1 MSNTVNKPA
10 INPDVDSIVDRIKY
24 GYAVCTKGLAE
35 MQHRIAE
42 LAGTGKLDP
51 DESMDLQH
59 QLLEI
64 WQNLYSGTTCAVR
77 DWDTDDRT
85 WDWADNHYSDGSEV
99 MTPGPGDNRTDAQR
113 AAEAAWEFNP
123 FLLGDGAVE
132 DMPLGNESVIAKPP
146 AA

>member
-1 MSNTVNKPA
+1 MSTTVNKPA
-10 INPDVDSIVDRIKY
+10 INPDVNNIADQAKY
-24 GYAVCTKGLAE
+24 RYAAGTKLLAD
-35 MQHRIAE
+35 MQHRLAE
-42 LAGTGKLDP
+42 LAGTGKLDR
-51 DESMDLQH
+51 DESMSLQFR
-59 QLLEI
+59 LVEL
-64 WQNLYSGTTCAVR
+64 WQHLYAGTTCAVR

-85 WDWADNHYSDGSEV
+85 WDWADNHYSDGTEV